1 MKIIRI
7 IKHMTYEPQLMAK
20 KIKERKRKNQASHE
34 MTFILSFKHD

>member
-20 KIKERKRKNQASHE
+20 KNKRKKKKKSSV
-34 MTFILSFKHD
+34 T